1 VTIAVIT
8 GGRDRIP
15 TLPELLDIIER
26 LTKRGATTLR
36 NGDCRGTDKAV
47 AAFIR
52 ARTTINVED
61 WPAEDYGS
69 WPSCG
74 PKRNRAMLDGDW
86 RGEQVELALS
96 GHRFVKPPAHF
107 LIALKGGVGTSDC
120 CTAALGERWLP
131 IEWIPDVDEPRIWNS
146 YHGDPPHKRDE
157 PAPPR
162 LVIARPEP
170 LGNPWPLE
178 LREGETR
185 AEAAGPALLRY
196 KQWLWSRIKPGGRYF
211 DPRVAAE
218 LGSITAEHF
227 LVCTCWPRHCHGE
240 VVLEAWRW
248 LNRKAA

>member
-1 VTIAVIT
+1 VTIAVVT

-15 TLPELLDIIER
+15 TLAELLDIIVR

-36 NGDCRGTDKAV
+36 NGKCRGTDKAV
-47 AAFIR
+47 AAFLR
-52 ARTTINVED
+52 ARTDLLIED

-74 PKRNRAMLDGDW
+74 PRRNRAMLDGDGLDLF
-86 RGEQVELALS
+86 GEKA
-96 GHRFVKPPAHF
+96 RPPAHF

-157 PAPPR
+157 PAPPQ

-218 LGSITAEHF
+218 LGAITAEHY